1 MGNTLK
7 VKTAGRYG
15 ARYGVGIRK
24 KLLKIE
30 SKQRKYYQCPFCG
43 AERVRRKAPG
53 LYSCRKCSNTFTGG
67 AFLPVTLPGSI
78 VQKMV
83 AQRSFLPSMKE
94 LLSAK
99 EEGAEEEAATE
110 SGAGG
115 KKEWGER
122 ASREIYRERKEWR
135 EHGKG
140 RRDFFGQGKERRD
153 WREQGKEKREW
164 KERKPEEKEI
174 GSEKKELREHEEK
187 EIGLGKEK
195 IEGHK
200 REEKEIGKERKGKIA
215 PRERKERRIEK
226 ETKGKEKAKEKKE
239 ERKKK

>member
-24 KLLKIE
+24 SLLKIE
-30 SKQRKYYQCPFCG
+30 SKQHKYYPCPFCG

-53 LYSCRKCSNTFTGG
+53 IYSCRKCDNTFAGG
-67 AFLPVTLPGSI
+67 AYLPTTLPGSI

-94 LLSAK
+94 LLSTK
-99 EEGAEEEAATE
+99 EDWAEEEAGDE
-110 SGAGG
+110 SGAEG
-115 KKEWGER
+115 KREWGGR
-122 ASREIYRERKEWR
+122 ASREIYRERREWR
-135 EHGKG
+135 ERGKG
-140 RRDFFGQGKERRD
+140 RRDFFGQGKETI
-153 WREQGKEKREW
+153 EW
-164 KERKPEEKEI
+164 KERKPEEKQI
-174 GSEKKELREHEEK
+174 GSEEKQLGEH
-187 EIGLGKEK
+187 
-195 IEGHK
+195 
-200 REEKEIGKERKGKIA
+200 EEKEIGKERKEKIA
-215 PRERKERRIEK
+215 PRERKEKRIEK

>member
-94 LLSAK
+94 LLSAR
-99 EEGAEEEAATE
+99 EEVAEEEAGAE
-110 SGAGG
+110 SGAEG

-122 ASREIYRERKEWR
+122 ASREIYRERREWR
-135 EHGKG
+135 AHGKE
-140 RRDFFGQGKERRD
+140 RRDFFGHGKEGRGWKERREER
-153 WREQGKEKREW
+153 RELGERKGKEIGFGKEKTE
-164 KERKPEEKEI
+164 ERKPGEKEI
-174 GSEKKELREHEEK
+174 GSEKKELREH
-187 EIGLGKEK
+187 G
-195 IEGHK
+195 
-200 REEKEIGKERKGKIA
+200 EKEIGKERKGKGEHQEETC
-215 PRERKERRIEK
+215 REQKGKEARKEGK
-226 ETKGKEKAKEKKE
+226 KGETKGKRA
-239 ERKKK
+239 

>member
-7 VKTAGRYG
+7 VKTTGRYG
-15 ARYGVGIRK
+15 PRYGVGIRK
-24 KLLKIE
+24 SLLKIE

-67 AFLPVTLPGSI
+67 AYLPVTLPGSI

-94 LLSAK
+94 LLSTK
-99 EEGAEEEAATE
+99 EEWAADEEQLEGAE
-110 SGAGG
+110 SGADG

-122 ASREIYRERKEWR
+122 ASREIYRERR
-135 EHGKG
+135 EL
-140 RRDFFGQGKERRD
+140 RAQGKER
-153 WREQGKEKREW
+153 REW

-174 GSEKKELREHEEK
+174 GNEKKELREHEEK

-200 REEKEIGKERKGKIA
+200 REEKEIGKEKKGKEKHKKETGRA
-215 PRERKERRIEK
+215 QKWKEARKDGK
-226 ETKGKEKAKEKKE
+226 KGETKGKAHKK
-239 ERKKK
+239 